1 MTNKVASFNLSQN
14 FLLKSGLLAIA
25 FVVTSLPALTHAD
38 ILNRE
43 LQLGMSGSD
52 VSSLQTFLAIDPTI
66 YPQGLVTGYF
76 GFLTKSAVA
85 NFQTRNG
92 ISAVG
97 RVGPATLPVLNFQMA
112 GGAVSNTGGAAA
124 TLSSIAV
131 STSRNGAIVNWNT
144 NQNVKGVVYYSTSM
158 LTTYERE
165 NSVDVS
171 GTVAMTDA
179 NFRSS
184 HSVSLQNLQ
193 ANSTYYYMIYTTNT
207 AGDVTVS
214 VPAVF
219 QTTN

>member
-1 MTNKVASFNLSQN
+1 MTNKVTSFNLSQH

-25 FVVTSLPALTHAD
+25 FVVVSIPAFTYAD

-85 NFQTRNG
+85 NFQIRNG

-112 GGAVSNTGGAAA
+112 GGAASNTGGAAA
-124 TLSSIAV
+124 TISSINV
-131 STSRNGAIVNWNT
+131 STSRNSAVVNWNT
-144 NQNVKGVVYYSTSM
+144 NQNAKGVVYYSTSM

-171 GTVAMTDA
+171 GTVAITDT

-193 ANSTYYYMIYTTNT
+193 ANSTYYFMIYTTNT

-214 VPAVF
+214 VPTTF
-219 QTTN
+219 RTTN